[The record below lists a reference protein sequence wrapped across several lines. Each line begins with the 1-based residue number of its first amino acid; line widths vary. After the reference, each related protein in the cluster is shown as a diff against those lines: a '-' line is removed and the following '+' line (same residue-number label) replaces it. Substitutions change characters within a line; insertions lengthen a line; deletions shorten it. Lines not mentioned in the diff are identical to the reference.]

1 MMQKIITVISGRLPA
16 RPITRTGRLLHT
28 AKKKVNG
35 LPAPVDNPH
44 VVIQLFRW
52 RKRDIK
58 AIHFSLS
65 IQTCA
70 QFCVNISLYFI
81 DSKHLDITRLTVLL
95 HMYLV
100 GEGCSKMP
108 WPLVLQLSLERNTI
122 RRSLSTFSLV
132 LHFYLLTKGLETTQQ
147 DLKITKPVSTLEAK
161 SCHFS

>member
-1 MMQKIITVISGRLPA
+1 MLIQYQILQTDVIRIVWKTAEKKITVISGRLPA
-16 RPITRTGRLLHT
+16 RPITHTGRLLHT

-81 DSKHLDITRLTVLL
+81 D
-95 HMYLV
+95 
-100 GEGCSKMP
+100 
-108 WPLVLQLSLERNTI
+108 
-122 RRSLSTFSLV
+122 
-132 LHFYLLTKGLETTQQ
+132 
-147 DLKITKPVSTLEAK
+147 KIIQ
-161 SCHFS
+161 

>member
-1 MMQKIITVISGRLPA
+1 MAHLEIEKPDGPKRQRSKLHFNWYHGHNCCCDFLSGTVISGRLPA

-81 DSKHLDITRLTVLL
+81 D
-95 HMYLV
+95 
-100 GEGCSKMP
+100 
-108 WPLVLQLSLERNTI
+108 
-122 RRSLSTFSLV
+122 
-132 LHFYLLTKGLETTQQ
+132 
-147 DLKITKPVSTLEAK
+147 KIIQ
-161 SCHFS
+161 

>member
-1 MMQKIITVISGRLPA
+1 MDLPLETFHKPSILISYNKNSSTVISGRLPA

-81 DSKHLDITRLTVLL
+81 D
-95 HMYLV
+95 
-100 GEGCSKMP
+100 
-108 WPLVLQLSLERNTI
+108 
-122 RRSLSTFSLV
+122 
-132 LHFYLLTKGLETTQQ
+132 
-147 DLKITKPVSTLEAK
+147 
-161 SCHFS
+161 